1 MNNKSDVRFYAV
13 MIILS
18 LLLMQYFIVVFLITA
33 LVNFAIGEMVAPYE
47 LWQLIGKIIVLTIT
61 IIFYYLYKKT
71 DPSKGRKTTYK
82 IYLIGFIIF
91 SVEIGVFY
99 GYLYLIGI

>member
-33 LVNFAIGEMVAPYE
+33 LVNFAIGEMAVPYE

-71 DPSKGRKTTYK
+71 DSSKVRKTTYK

-99 GYLYLIGI
+99 GYLYLIGL

>member
-1 MNNKSDVRFYAV
+1 MDNKSDVRFYAV

-18 LLLMQYFIVVFLITA
+18 LLLIQYFIVGFLVTA
-33 LVNFAIGEMVAPYE
+33 FVNFAIGDLAAPYE
-47 LWQLIGKIIVLTIT
+47 LWQLIGKIIVLAIT
-61 IIFYYLYKKT
+61 IIFYYLFKKT

-91 SVEIGVFY
+91 SAEIGVFY
-99 GYLYLIGI
+99 GYLYLIGF